1 MELQLDNEKLLE
13 NNLNIEYNQNNFL
26 NNILGRTI
34 NGAIDIG
41 LRYILPDLIEE
52 QVIDVK
58 NNLIKFG
65 LKDGIKKSVENA
77 LEIGKSVLGITTGNF
92 TNISQVENALKS
104 GEVINSISKLI
115 DSVLNLSVKKGK
127 INTNILG
134 LIKDGKNTLIHNIE
148 KNIKDTLK
156 KQESIET
163 SLENNI
169 NRWKKYYQKKDFDN
183 MEKEF
188 NKIEK
193 EIKKILPVEEKIKE
207 ARKIEMLHNL
217 IKNNN
222 KDFNLNQEEI
232 KLLKNLN

>member
-104 GEVINSISKLI
+104 GEIINSISKLI

>member
-92 TNISQVENALKS
+92 TNISQVESAIKS
-104 GEVINSISKLI
+104 GEIINSISKLI
-115 DSVLNLSVKKGK
+115 DNVLNLSVKKGK
-127 INTNILG
+127 INTNILS
-134 LIKDGKNTLIHNIE
+134 LIKDGKNTLINNIE

-169 NRWKKYYQKKDFDN
+169 NSWKKYYQKKDFDN

-207 ARKIEMLHNL
+207 ARKIEMIHNL

>member
-77 LEIGKSVLGITTGNF
+77 LEIGKSILGITTGNF

-104 GEVINSISKLI
+104 GEIINSISKLI
-115 DSVLNLSVKKGK
+115 DNVLNLSVKKGK

>member
-1 MELQLDNEKLLE
+1 M
-13 NNLNIEYNQNNFL
+13 
-26 NNILGRTI
+26 GRTI

-92 TNISQVENALKS
+92 TNISQVENAIKS
-104 GEVINSISKLI
+104 GEIINSISKLI
-115 DSVLNLSVKKGK
+115 DNVLNLSVKKGK
-127 INTNILG
+127 INTNILS

-169 NRWKKYYQKKDFDN
+169 NSWKKYYQKKDFDN

-207 ARKIEMLHNL
+207 ARKIEMIHNL

>member
-92 TNISQVENALKS
+92 TNISQVENAIKS
-104 GEVINSISKLI
+104 GEIINSISKLI
-115 DSVLNLSVKKGK
+115 DNVLNLSVKKGK
-127 INTNILG
+127 INTNILS

-169 NRWKKYYQKKDFDN
+169 NSWKKYYQKKDFDN

-207 ARKIEMLHNL
+207 ARKIEMIHNL

>member
-1 MELQLDNEKLLE
+1 MELQLDDKKLLE
-13 NNLNIEYNQNNFL
+13 NNLNIEYNQDIFL
-26 NNILGRTI
+26 NNIFGKTI

-92 TNISQVENALKS
+92 KNISQVEKAMKS
-104 GEVINSISKLI
+104 GEIINSISKLI
-115 DSVLNLSVKKGK
+115 DNVLNLAVKKGK
-127 INTNILG
+127 INTNISG

-148 KNIKDTLK
+148 KNIEDTLN
-156 KQESIET
+156 KQASIET

-169 NRWKKYYQKKDFDN
+169 NSWKKYYEKKDFDN

-193 EIKKILPVEEKIKE
+193 EIKKILPVEVRLKK
-207 ARKIEMLHNL
+207 ARKIEMIHNL

-222 KDFNLNQEEI
+222 KNFNLNQEEI

>member
-77 LEIGKSVLGITTGNF
+77 LEIGKSILGITTGNF

-104 GEVINSISKLI
+104 GEIINSISKLI
-115 DSVLNLSVKKGK
+115 DNVLNLSVKKGK
-127 INTNILG
+127 INTNILV

>member
-92 TNISQVENALKS
+92 TNISQVENAIKS
-104 GEVINSISKLI
+104 GEIINSISKLI
-115 DSVLNLSVKKGK
+115 DNVLNLSVKKGK
-127 INTNILG
+127 INTNILS

-169 NRWKKYYQKKDFDN
+169 NSWKKYYQKKDFDN

>member
-92 TNISQVENALKS
+92 TNISQVESAIKS
-104 GEVINSISKLI
+104 GEIINSISKLI
-115 DSVLNLSVKKGK
+115 DNVLNLSVKKGK
-127 INTNILG
+127 INTNILS

-169 NRWKKYYQKKDFDN
+169 NSWKKYYQKKDFDN

>member
-92 TNISQVENALKS
+92 TNISQVESAIKS
-104 GEVINSISKLI
+104 GEIINSISKLI
-115 DSVLNLSVKKGK
+115 DNVLNLSVKKGK